1 MQDNFDYTGFLSKNK
16 LGPYAKTKALNENYI
31 DLRPIN
37 EFVEENAQEDEDGSQ
52 VTKGQIY
59 PEPIEVLE
67 MGSNGALIRVR
78 KPNGEEEDVE
88 FELGPEIEEVDPP
101 YGYEGTIYGEIDG
114 EEYGIAVSLVD
125 MGGAGYDMDLSY
137 DGLTFLEGKVQES
150 NDNVDAGKIG
160 FGAGEAPKTKQNS
173 AGNHNMMDKQSDTRE
188 PAAGSIADQIRKSK
202 GLNEED
208 NDGYQEFLS
217 ALSKIVGLKK
227 EGIITEDEYSKIM
240 DACLPIYNR
249 LKGQDNLDE
258 KLKGGQKKLDKDGDG
273 KISGNDFKMM
283 KK

>member
-1 MQDNFDYTGFLSKNK
+1 MQDNFDYQGFLAKHR
-16 LGPYAKTKALNENYI
+16 LGPFAKIGSLNEE
-31 DLRPIN
+31 L
-37 EFVEENAQEDEDGSQ
+37 EENAQEDEDGDQ

-59 PEPIEVLE
+59 PEPIEVVS
-67 MGSNGALIRVR
+67 MGSNGAVIKVR

-137 DGLTFLEGKVQES
+137 DGLMFVEGMTMKDLEQ
-150 NDNVDAGKIG
+150 
-160 FGAGEAPKTKQNS
+160 GEKEYNA
-173 AGNHNMMDKQSDTRE
+173 MDKDRAADMNDPNSDDLSE
-188 PAAGSIADQIRKSK
+188 GEGSD
-202 GLNEED
+202 
-208 NDGYQEFLS
+208 DGYQEFLS

-249 LKGQDNLDE
+249 LKGE
-258 KLKGGQKKLDKDGDG
+258 
-273 KISGNDFKMM
+273 
-283 KK
+283 